1 MKLVRYNQLDPT
13 LPSSFSGMLD
23 RFFNDSVGASLKQ
36 FNPAVDIAEDEKSYE
51 IHVAL
56 PGMKKSNFKI
66 DLVDGK
72 LTLSGERKLE
82 EKNDGKN
89 FHSIETQYGSFRRS
103 FFIPEDVMEDQV
115 EAYYEEGILKLILP
129 KKEKKVSKATIEV
142 K

>member
-1 MKLVRYNQLDPT
+1 MKLVKYNQLDPT

-23 RFFNDSVGASLKQ
+23 RLFNDSVGASLKQ

-56 PGMKKSNFKI
+56 PGMKKSDFKI

-82 EKNDGKN
+82 EKKEGKN
-89 FHSIETQYGSFRRS
+89 FHSIETHYGSFRRS

-115 EAYYEEGILKLILP
+115 EASYEEGVLKLILP